1 MHRHDLVAAL
11 THIRR
16 SVRIAERAGLD
27 TRAGQ
32 ARISLAG
39 ALAVQGNL
47 RAALTEADRAAAVLH
62 GRDLARLN
70 AQRAFIFD
78 RSGQRSRALES
89 YTKALPA
96 LRKAGDTRS
105 EAVVLHNRGL
115 AHAHLGAFATAQAD
129 LLRAEQLLDG
139 LGDDLGVAEVRV
151 NLGWVAAR
159 QGDIP
164 TALAR
169 FDQADECFRQQQH
182 VNPAALF
189 DRCEALLAA
198 NLGEEARTTA
208 QEATDRLA
216 RAGEGSLLAE
226 AGLKLSEACLL
237 CGDVE
242 AALTAADTAR
252 RAFSRQGRASFVALA
267 RYAWVRAAWAGGER
281 TPALL
286 VAARRA
292 ADTLA
297 DTGWTIAA
305 LDARLIA
312 ARLALDTGR
321 VTVARRQLA
330 YTSGRLRGPATLR
343 SRVWLGRALLRLAD
357 GDRRGAEAALRAGMR
372 VLDTHRAVLGA
383 TELRAHSSAHAADLA
398 GLGLRLALED
408 ANPARALR
416 WAERW
421 RASSLQ
427 LRPVRPP
434 VDAALGDDLAKL
446 RQVLADLAQAPATG
460 RDTGR
465 LLTRQASLEESVR
478 RRARTAAGTKLYQA
492 APSPTVAAYRAAL
505 GDRALVELVTLDGE
519 LYAIVIAGGPPR
531 LRALGPVSAPLSQ
544 LEHLRFALRRLTAG
558 HGSERSRRAAGES
571 MRHAAATLDSLLLEP
586 LEHDLGRRELVIV
599 PTGALHALPWAA
611 LPSCAGR
618 PVSVTPAAAFWYRAT
633 VRPPPTAP
641 TDDRRVVLVAGPGL
655 AGAESEVAELQSSYP
670 GSRCLIAA
678 DARAEA
684 VATALDGADLAH
696 VAAHGRFRADNP
708 LFSSLEM
715 ADGPL
720 TVYDLEAL
728 SQAPA
733 NLVLSACDS
742 AVSEVCPGDDLMGL
756 AAALLALG
764 SRSLIASV
772 LPVDDAL
779 TRPLMIALHQELRTG
794 APPATA
800 LARAQARLPRRR
812 VSRGHGVGVRLS
824 RVGIGVALAVVAT
837 TVAAC
842 GRTSTSI
849 PPGTVVYAVG
859 GTLDG
864 FNVNTGKDSNEAAR
878 DVAVNTFFYAVKVAP
893 DFTLTFP
900 GLEGGA
906 APRVVSTNPQV
917 VEWVIRRQ
925 AVWSDGTPV
934 TSEDLRYFHEQVM
947 DPENDVATQVGY
959 KQITNLE
966 VVNDKTI
973 RATFDPAYSEF
984 QSLWTSVPQAAFMK
998 AAPGG
1003 WNKGLNDE
1011 PGPSAGPYVVNTKL
1025 FVRGESLVL
1034 EPNPKW
1040 WGDPRPGI
1048 KSIVFRFISEGSQV
1062 EALKNGEVNLI
1073 APAPAP
1079 DLVSTLKG
1087 LSDVRTDLAPSPE
1100 WPQLLFN
1107 PANPILAEP
1116 SVRRAI
1122 AHAVDRDAIVDLA
1135 VRPMMGSAAKLD
1147 SLDSFVY
1154 LPNQPGYEAHGAEY
1168 AHADAAM
1175 ARKLLD
1181 EADWVPRRRRRAGE
1195 SRPGAVTEV
1204 VHVLRRLARTGAGA
1218 RPQRPGSGWLR
1229 RPCRQ
1234 LRAHVRRQPEAEAGR
1249 LRYGPTHLG
1258 RRRLPV
1264 DHGAVH
1270 LRHRGKSQLRQVLE
1284 RQLRRAHRRG
1294 SRDGRPGRGGEAGQ
1308 RGRQGPVG
1316 GAARAAALPAADLA
1330 GRAQR
1335 LHRHRRQQRRR
1346 WSALE
1351 LCRLGRRPQR

>member
-1 MHRHDLVAAL
+1 M
-11 THIRR
+11 
-16 SVRIAERAGLD
+16 
-27 TRAGQ
+27 
-32 ARISLAG
+32 
-39 ALAVQGNL
+39 
-47 RAALTEADRAAAVLH
+47 
-62 GRDLARLN
+62 
-70 AQRAFIFD
+70 
-78 RSGQRSRALES
+78 
-89 YTKALPA
+89 
-96 LRKAGDTRS
+96 
-105 EAVVLHNRGL
+105 
-115 AHAHLGAFATAQAD
+115 
-129 LLRAEQLLDG
+129 
-139 LGDDLGVAEVRV
+139 
-151 NLGWVAAR
+151 
-159 QGDIP
+159 
-164 TALAR
+164 
-169 FDQADECFRQQQH
+169 
-182 VNPAALF
+182 
-189 DRCEALLAA
+189 
-198 NLGEEARTTA
+198 
-208 QEATDRLA
+208 
-216 RAGEGSLLAE
+216 
-226 AGLKLSEACLL
+226 
-237 CGDVE
+237 
-242 AALTAADTAR
+242 
-252 RAFSRQGRASFVALA
+252 
-267 RYAWVRAAWAGGER
+267 
-281 TPALL
+281 
-286 VAARRA
+286 
-292 ADTLA
+292 
-297 DTGWTIAA
+297 
-305 LDARLIA
+305 
-312 ARLALDTGR
+312 
-321 VTVARRQLA
+321 
-330 YTSGRLRGPATLR
+330 
-343 SRVWLGRALLRLAD
+343 
-357 GDRRGAEAALRAGMR
+357 
-372 VLDTHRAVLGA
+372 
-383 TELRAHSSAHAADLA
+383 
-398 GLGLRLALED
+398 
-408 ANPARALR
+408 
-416 WAERW
+416 
-421 RASSLQ
+421 
-427 LRPVRPP
+427 
-434 VDAALGDDLAKL
+434 
-446 RQVLADLAQAPATG
+446 
-460 RDTGR
+460 
-465 LLTRQASLEESVR
+465 
-478 RRARTAAGTKLYQA
+478 
-492 APSPTVAAYRAAL
+492 
-505 GDRALVELVTLDGE
+505 
-519 LYAIVIAGGPPR
+519 
-531 LRALGPVSAPLSQ
+531 
-544 LEHLRFALRRLTAG
+544 
-558 HGSERSRRAAGES
+558 
-571 MRHAAATLDSLLLEP
+571 
-586 LEHDLGRRELVIV
+586 
-599 PTGALHALPWAA
+599 
-611 LPSCAGR
+611 
-618 PVSVTPAAAFWYRAT
+618 SVTPAAAFWYRAT
-633 VRPPPTAP
+633 VRPQLTAP
-641 TDDRRVVLVAGPGL
+641 TDRRVVLVAGPGL

-794 APPATA
+794 ALPGDRSRSGPG
-800 LARAQARLPRRR
+800 RRLPRRR

-917 VEWVIRRQ
+917 VEWVIRRE

-1062 EALKNGEVNLI
+1062 KALKNGEVNLI

-1181 EADWVPRRRRRAGE
+1181 EADWVPRGDGVREKAGRALSLRLSTSSDGSLVPVQE
-1195 SRPGAVTEV
+1195 LVRSDLEAVGFDVRVDNCERTCVVSQKLRPGDFDM
-1204 VHVLRRLARTGAGA
+1204 VLLT
-1218 RPQRPGSGWLR
+1218 W
-1229 RPCRQ
+1229 
-1234 LRAHVRRQPEAEAGR
+1234 
-1249 LRYGPTHLG
+1249 
-1258 RRRLPV
+1258 
-1264 DHGAVH
+1264 
-1270 LRHRGKSQLRQVLE
+1270 
-1284 RQLRRAHRRG
+1284 
-1294 SRDGRPGRGGEAGQ
+1294 
-1308 RGRQGPVG
+1308 VG
-1316 GAARAAALPAADLA
+1316 GAFPLTTVQSIYATGENLNFGKFSSASFDELIGGALATVDRGEAARLANEADKVLWEELPGLPLYQRPTLLA
-1330 GRAQR
+1330 VRNGFTGIGDNSVGDGP
-1335 LHRHRRQQRRR
+1335 L
-1346 WSALE
+1346 WNSAGWGVA
-1351 LCRLGRRPQR
+1351 RSAS